1 MRTNIEF
8 NADSTT
14 LRGWLYLPG
23 GNVKSLPTVVM
34 TPGFAMVK
42 EQALDK
48 LAEVFV
54 NAGLACVVYDNRST
68 GASDGEPRGEIDPYA
83 QMHDY
88 RHAITYAQTLPQVD
102 PERIGIWGTSYSGA
116 HVLAVAAVDRRVKCV
131 VAQVP
136 ATSGIRTAQRS
147 MTPDALTNLRQQLDD
162 ERDRL
167 LRGKR
172 PSIVQMVSNDP
183 NTPCAFP
190 GERLYKAYT
199 AFGNQAP
206 NWRNECTL
214 RSLDW
219 WLEYDITAY
228 VKAISPTPLLMILA
242 SDDQISPTEIQLET
256 FELAHEPKKISIVRG
271 DHFSA
276 YLENFQH
283 FSSMAAVWFTEHLFS
298 N

>member
-1 MRTNIEF
+1 MRTDIEF
-8 NADSTT
+8 NADGTT
-14 LRGWLYLPG
+14 LRGWLYVPD
-23 GNVKSLPTVVM
+23 GNVNSLPTVVM
-34 TPGFAMVK
+34 APGFAMVK

-54 NAGLACVVYDNRST
+54 RVGLACVVYDNRYT
-68 GASDGEPRGEIDPYA
+68 GESDGEPRGDIDPYA

-88 RHAITYAQTLPQVD
+88 RHAITYVQTLPQVD
-102 PERIGIWGTSYSGA
+102 SERIGIWGTSYSGA
-116 HVLAVAAVDRRVKCV
+116 HVLAVAAVDRRVKCI

-136 ATSGIRTAQRS
+136 ATSGIRTAQRL
-147 MTPDALTNLRQQLDD
+147 MTPDALAGLRKQLDD

-167 LRGKR
+167 LQGKL
-172 PSIVQMVSNDP
+172 PATIQMVSNDP
-183 NTPCAFP
+183 NTLCAFP
-190 GERLYKAYT
+190 GERLYNAYT
-199 AFGNQAP
+199 AFGDQAP

-256 FELAHEPKKISIVRG
+256 FESAHEPKKVSIIRG

-283 FSSMAAVWFTEHLFS
+283 FSSAAATWFKEYLFS
-298 N
+298 K